1 MGLVAFWRIVGP
13 GYTWLASAVT
23 LVFGIAAA
31 IAVSGPLVWGGCA
44 LALAAGAT
52 ARRPP
57 AVVMLAGLSAVLFAV
72 AAAQDGGALLAVSGA
87 VFLGGVTSEMMLGHW
102 YLIAPRLPRS
112 ALRALA
118 VVGGAGAVFD
128 AIVVAGRG
136 AFPWASEDFI
146 MGVAFVVL
154 SATSLLLMAAVFFA
168 LRERGYSGVMAATG
182 LSYLAV
188 LTSIGSAV
196 LGRALL

>member
-1 MGLVAFWRIVGP
+1 
-13 GYTWLASAVT
+13 
-23 LVFGIAAA
+23 
-31 IAVSGPLVWGGCA
+31 
-44 LALAAGAT
+44 
-52 ARRPP
+52 
-57 AVVMLAGLSAVLFAV
+57 
-72 AAAQDGGALLAVSGA
+72 
-87 VFLGGVTSEMMLGHW
+87 MMLGHW

-128 AIVVAGRG
+128 AIVVAARG
-136 AFPWASEDFI
+136 AFPWAPEDFI